1 MDLVVKKMKS
11 SNSYYSKLEQMLEKV
26 RVFGYPEGFD
36 HQNQNYKAILK
47 IKIPSPKEET
57 IEEPENSDSD
67 EEWSK
72 QKSNRSEQKPVVV

>member
-1 MDLVVKKMKS
+1 
-11 SNSYYSKLEQMLEKV
+11 MLEKV

-67 EEWSK
+67 EE
-72 QKSNRSEQKPVVV
+72 